1 MWRNDHQ
8 SVPAGK
14 LSGTICLH
22 NWWDIIL
29 QLRLNGSKHCRLP
42 QGWNL
47 AWCRGTLPMIW
58 LIPWTPRRTGS
69 PCFANPS
76 TGLSRTIIRK
86 GKPRALSL
94 WARYPWKKSPLRITV
109 LKTWRWKH
117 GTGKLRILP
126 GKQLTKSNATR
137 GNPSNQH
144 LKSYEWINHPGS
156 TLFTF

>member
-58 LIPWTPRRTGS
+58 LIPPQDEQGHRV
-69 PCFANPS
+69 
-76 TGLSRTIIRK
+76 SRTHRQDYLALLYVKGNPEHYLYERVIREK
-86 GKPRALSL
+86 NLPWGLLFSKHDAGNTELVNYAFYRANN
-94 WARYPWKKSPLRITV
+94 W
-109 LKTWRWKH
+109 
-117 GTGKLRILP
+117 
-126 GKQLTKSNATR
+126 TKSNATR